1 VSALYGGRNPYME
14 AIERNLAYLDR
25 VLQTGNWSLLRRTPP
40 CFTWEKNPLQNM
52 RALVID
58 HLRAAVAAA

>member
-1 VSALYGGRNPYME
+1 M
-14 AIERNLAYLDR
+14 
-25 VLQTGNWSLLRRTPP
+25 LRREPP

-58 HLRAAVAAA
+58 HLKTTVAAA